1 MKRGRHLGLRS
12 AFPIVAAA
20 LGRRFGVDVVIQGD
34 DAMTNGKTIVIPA
47 LPPDSE
53 LKEVAWGYL
62 AHEAAHVRYTDFD
75 VIKKSNSSPLRRA
88 IANILEDIR
97 IEKALALDY
106 PGTRQTI
113 GKVVEYLLDRKQ
125 LAAPPEDVHP
135 AGLLQAY
142 LLLRLRADVL
152 SQSALSTEADK
163 TEAMLRRSFPKG
175 AVTRLN
181 GLLAS
186 VPALS
191 ASFDALRL
199 ADDILRMLKEER
211 EKQAQEEASSSG
223 PERTVSNSSIE
234 GSISDSEAADTA
246 DKSKCDGSQATDS
259 HGSAEA
265 GQGAGGQSGSRT
277 NAGPQALERVLTASD
292 TEVVEDLFQAIGETL
307 RSQSL
312 PDEVFIPEIAHA
324 ADSRNARHELL
335 SEAIAES
342 SRLRT
347 RLTGLVQAYRTE
359 RPWDKA
365 RGRAVN
371 SKRLH
376 RLVLGDSRIFVDRT
390 HRVAPNTAIHLLVD
404 TSSSMS
410 EEIGRRDSTRT
421 TRCDIALRSAF
432 ALALA
437 LEGIRGVSLA
447 VTSFPSYRAGASVVL
462 QHGERVRPN
471 AGRFAQAANGGTP
484 MAPAMWYAASVL
496 MSRREPR
503 KVMMVLTDGMPDNE
517 QSTRDIVT
525 RCGVAGIEVIGI
537 GIELPGVTALFPM
550 AVVITQVKDL
560 RDALFDIARRTLTAV

>member
-1 MKRGRHLGLRS
+1 MKRGRHPGLRG

-62 AHEAAHVRYTDFD
+62 AHEAAHVRYTDFE

-88 IANILEDIR
+88 VANILEDIR

-113 GKVVEYLLDRKQ
+113 GRVVEYLLDRKQ

-163 TEAMLRRSFPKG
+163 TEAMLRSSFPKG

-191 ASFDALRL
+191 ASLDALRL
-199 ADDILRMLKEER
+199 ADDILRMLKEEK
-211 EKQAQEEASSSG
+211 EKQASLSA

-234 GSISDSEAADTA
+234 GSISDSEASDTA
-246 DKSKCDGSQATDS
+246 DKSKHDRGQATES
-259 HGSAEA
+259 HGPAEA
-265 GQGAGGQSGSRT
+265 GQGAGGQSSSKG
-277 NAGPQALERVLTASD
+277 NAGPQALEQVLTASD
-292 TEVVEDLFQAIGETL
+292 SEVVEDLFQAIGETL

-312 PDEVFIPEIAHA
+312 PDEVFIPEIARA
-324 ADSRNARHELL
+324 ADSRNARRELL
-335 SEAIAES
+335 SDAIAES

-347 RLTGLVQAYRTE
+347 RLTGLVQAHRTE

-376 RLVLGDSRIFVDRT
+376 RLVLGDSRVFVHRT
-390 HRVAPNTAIHLLVD
+390 RRVAPNTAIHLLVD
-404 TSSSMS
+404 ASSSMS

-550 AVVITQVKDL
+550 AVVINQVKDL